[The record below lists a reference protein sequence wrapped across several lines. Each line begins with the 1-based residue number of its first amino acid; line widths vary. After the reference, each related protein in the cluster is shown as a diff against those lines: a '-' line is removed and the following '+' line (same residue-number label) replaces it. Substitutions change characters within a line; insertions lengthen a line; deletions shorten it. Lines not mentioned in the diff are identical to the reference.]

1 MLTDKE
7 IAIYAL
13 GKTEGVHSIAET
25 LGKGL
30 DDEKYIESWNKT
42 MKLLGIE
49 MPLKD
54 LEKIYNEFAKKME
67 ELVEKSKKEE
77 IAGKITDDNVEEE
90 EHVDGIE
97 VIYRTVRFRSTHN
110 LPSADDEAEAK
121 LKLMNAS
128 ASSEG
133 TSDTCPCPSTTVD
146 MSCESPEP
154 NTRFEAFGGLQD
166 QEDAES
172 DNEVVEEFWQPTV

>member
-1 MLTDKE
+1 MLYWITLLSYRKWKILLTDKD

-42 MKLLGIE
+42 MKMLGIE

-67 ELVEKSKKEE
+67 DLVNSENIKPEKS
-77 IAGKITDDNVEEE
+77 
-90 EHVDGIE
+90 
-97 VIYRTVRFRSTHN
+97 
-110 LPSADDEAEAK
+110 
-121 LKLMNAS
+121 
-128 ASSEG
+128 
-133 TSDTCPCPSTTVD
+133 TTK
-146 MSCESPEP
+146 
-154 NTRFEAFGGLQD
+154 
-166 QEDAES
+166 
-172 DNEVVEEFWQPTV
+172 